1 MRLNLYLRLPAAL
14 FLFLPLCSAGVVDR
28 VAIVIGKTVVTE
40 SEVLD
45 ELRLTEFINEEPLDL
60 GPAARRAAAERLVDQ
75 ELIRRELEMGG
86 YAKPSA
92 SEADALLRKFRQ
104 SRFHSLAEYRAAT
117 RKYGIAEDQLK
128 QHLVWQLTAIRFTD
142 SRFGSVEAD
151 GGLQSADRAAPG
163 APATSVDRQMDVWLK
178 QARADTKITFKEE
191 AFQ

>member
-45 ELRLTEFINEEPLDL
+45 ELRLTEFINEQPLDL

-104 SRFHSLAEYRAAT
+104 SRFHSLAEYRAAM
-117 RKYGIAEDQLK
+117 RKYGIAEEQLK
-128 QHLVWQLTAIRFTD
+128 QHLLWQLTAIRFTD

-151 GGLQSADRAAPG
+151 GSESADRAAPG